1 MKKLLYSLLIV
12 LLIPFAVRAADEPN
26 VATVGANAED
36 GGNIILFSGTT
47 VNDSHAVM
55 CKLLNGSEEI
65 DKLSVE
71 VDNTGTNGSFGG
83 SFYAPETG
91 TYTVSC
97 ANYEGGTIVTDEVV
111 VSKMTKVTV
120 TFDTGDGD
128 NNEQVQVNVGS
139 VVEKPNPD
147 PTKDNKVFGGWYEDN
162 TYTRT
167 FDFGTRITAHVTI
180 YAKWDDPEE
189 VPTQNQTRVQV
200 IYSGGGTY
208 QVDFDTDDPDNQG
221 PMNAQIDH
229 TANYFV
235 DPNTE
240 VTLTAVP
247 AQGHHLAGWYA
258 THEEDD
264 PNNPGQHIWVEE
276 ELLSSNLEYVFTPTG
291 ENVNIK
297 LVFEENTPEAPEEYT
312 VTFDTNGGSNIASIN
327 VESGELVTRPTD
339 PQNGDKIFVDWY
351 ADATLTRVFDF
362 NTPITADT
370 TIYAAWGYTVTF
382 NTNGGSTI
390 NQVKVQEGHNV
401 ARPTDPTKVENNIT
415 KIFENWYEDE
425 NLEHDYNFDAQVNEN
440 ITLYAKWLQ
449 EYSKT
454 DADGNELIFTS
465 DEDKNLQLI
474 VTDLESLTDE
484 QLLALNPMLD
494 RETFNALLESL
505 AEEAKRFGTVIS
517 FLDISVYEGQNVV
530 DIDTEVNLKLAITD
544 EMDNYKY
551 YKLVY
556 VDGDDNGNIFLGNAY
571 NLTKQGNKL
580 TGRLPHLSTY
590 VLVGSNTS
598 DNNSSSSSSAAAG
611 TSSNSAKTSNSSKNP
626 VTSDNIY
633 TMFIVFGISL
643 IGILF
648 GTFRYLKVRKIK

>member
-12 LLIPFAVRAADEPN
+12 LLIPFAVRAEDEPN
-26 VATVGANAED
+26 VYSLGANAED

-71 VDNTGTNGSFGG
+71 VDNTGANGSFGG
-83 SFYAPETG
+83 SFFAPETG

-111 VSKMTKVTV
+111 VSEMTKVTV
-120 TFDTGDGD
+120 TFDTGDGE

-139 VVEKPNPD
+139 VVEKPTPD

-229 TANYFV
+229 AANYFV

-264 PNNPGQHIWVEE
+264 PNNPGHPIWVEE
-276 ELLSSNLEYVFTPTG
+276 GLLSSNLEYVFTPTG

-312 VTFDTNGGSNIASIN
+312 VTFDTNGGSNIAPVNI
-327 VESGELVTRPTD
+327 ESGELVTRPAD
-339 PQNGDKIFVDWY
+339 PTKDDKVFINWY
-351 ADATLTRVFDF
+351 ADETLTHTFDF

-390 NQVKVQEGHNV
+390 NQVKVKEGDKV

-415 KIFENWYEDE
+415 KIFENWYDDE
-425 NLEHDYNFDAQVNEN
+425 NLEHDYNFDDQVNEN

-454 DADGNELIFTS
+454 DADGNELEFTS

-505 AEEAKRFGTVIS
+505 TEEAKRFGTVIS

-544 EMDNYKY
+544 EMGDYKY

-556 VDGDDNGNIFLGNAY
+556 IDGDANGNIFLGNAY

-598 DNNSSSSSSAAAG
+598 DSNTSSSSSA
-611 TSSNSAKTSNSSKNP
+611 TTKTSKTSKNP

-633 TMFIVFGISL
+633 TMFIVFGVSL

-648 GTFRYLKVRKIK
+648 GTFRYLKVRKVK